1 MMDKL
6 APMSEDEAIEMR
18 SRAADAERILSEPLV
33 KDTLRAIKDEIFA
46 QWSACPARDDVG
58 REWLWRHLKVAEK
71 FEAILRGAITNREVV
86 IKRERQ
92 SLVERALKIIKA

>member
-1 MMDKL
+1 MNDMN
-6 APMSEDEAIEMR
+6 PMSEEQAIDIR
-18 SRAADAERILSEPLV
+18 VRAADAERILSEPLV
-33 KDTLRAIKDEIFA
+33 QEALRAIKDEIFA
-46 QWSACPARDDVG
+46 QWSACPARDDTG